1 LRQNDKEIL
10 EHAIALVSQSSR
22 IVAFTGAGMSVESGI
37 PDFRSKG
44 GLWEKFKPEVYAS
57 YDNFMK
63 DPHDFW
69 ELIVEMDKVLL
80 PAKPNKGHLALAELE
95 TMGKLDAIITQNI
108 DGLHQEAGNTK
119 VYELHGTS
127 KTASCIQCH
136 EPQDLKAI
144 QQVITQKTVPTCT
157 KCGSERVKVDVILF
171 GESLPEGIFDK
182 AFKSISDSDLLIVI
196 GSSLQVSP
204 ANLIPSLAK
213 KAGAKLLIINKEPTS
228 ADSAADVVLHWK
240 VGIVLPAIL

>member
-1 LRQNDKEIL
+1 
-10 EHAIALVSQSSR
+10 
-22 IVAFTGAGMSVESGI
+22 MSVESGI

-44 GLWEKFKPEVYAS
+44 GLWEKFNPEKYAS
-57 YDNFMK
+57 YDHFIK

-69 ELIVEMDKVLL
+69 EMILEMGKVLH

-95 TMGKLDAIITQNI
+95 TIGKLNTIITQNI

-127 KTASCIQCH
+127 KTASCIHCH
-136 EPQDLKAI
+136 EPQDMKSI
-144 QQVITQKTVPTCT
+144 QQVITEKAIPTCT
-157 KCGSERVKVDVILF
+157 KCGSEHVKIDVILF
-171 GESLPEGIFDK
+171 GESLPDGIFDK
-182 AFKSISDSDLLIVI
+182 AFKSISESDLLIVI

-204 ANLIPSLAK
+204 ANLLPMLAK

-228 ADSAADVVLHWK
+228 ADSSADVVLHGK
-240 VGIVLPAIL
+240 VGTIFPVLLEKVKQMQAKQ